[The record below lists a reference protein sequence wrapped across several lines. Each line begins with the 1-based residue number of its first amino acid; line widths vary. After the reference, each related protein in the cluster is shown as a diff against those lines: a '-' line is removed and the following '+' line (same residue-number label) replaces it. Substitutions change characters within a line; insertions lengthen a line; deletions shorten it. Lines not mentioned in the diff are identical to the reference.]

1 MSRVL
6 GKIALVTGA
15 ASGIGYAIARRL
27 AEHGAHVVIAD
38 LELGAAKA
46 VAKELS
52 AAIAKGA
59 ASAVKLDVREE
70 ASWKSVVDGVVA
82 KHARLDILV
91 NNAGIAEPPPKTF
104 EDITLE
110 SWKRVLAV
118 NLDGVFL
125 GTREGVRA
133 MKATGG
139 GSIINM
145 GSVAAYIGTPGG
157 AAYGSSKG
165 GVRSLTK
172 QAAVACAKNGYNIRI
187 NAIHPCY
194 VWTPLVEKRATA
206 VFGAE
211 RAKDEIRAI
220 HPFRCLAEPVDVAN
234 AALFLASDE
243 ARLING
249 SDLVMDGGL
258 LAQ

>member
-6 GKIALVTGA
+6 DKIALVTGG
-15 ASGIGYAIARRL
+15 ASGIGLAIAHRL
-27 AEHGAHVVIAD
+27 ADEGATVVLAD
-38 LELGAAKA
+38 IDAVLATAAAKTLSGKGMA
-46 VAKELS
+46 VT
-52 AAIAKGA
+52 
-59 ASAVKLDVREE
+59 LDVRDET
-70 ASWKSVVDGVVA
+70 SWKKTVDAAVKKYG
-82 KHARLDILV
+82 RLDILV

-194 VWTPLVEKRATA
+194 VWTPLVEKRAA
-206 VFGAE
+206 SMFGPE
-211 RAKDEIRAI
+211 RAKDEIRAM
-220 HPFRCLAEPVDVAN
+220 HPFKCLAEPLDVAN

-249 SDLVMDGGL
+249 SDLIMDGGL

>member
-6 GKIALVTGA
+6 GKIALVTGG
-15 ASGIGYAIARRL
+15 ASGIGLAIAQRL
-27 AEHGAHVVIAD
+27 AEEGATVVIAD
-38 LELGAAKA
+38 IE
-46 VAKELS
+46 
-52 AAIAKGA
+52 A
-59 ASAVKLDVREE
+59 ASAKAAVKTLSGKGMSAMLDVRDE
-70 ASWKSVVDGVVA
+70 ASWKKVVDAVVK
-82 KHARLDILV
+82 KHGRLDILV

-172 QAAVACAKNGYNIRI
+172 QAAVACAKNGYHIRI

-194 VWTPLVEKRATA
+194 VWTPLVEKRATS
-206 VFGAE
+206 VFGPE
-211 RAKDEIRAI
+211 RAKDEIRAL
-220 HPFRCLAEPVDVAN
+220 HPFKCLAEPLDVAN

-249 SDLVMDGGL
+249 SDLIMDGGL
-258 LAQ
+258 LSQ

>member
-15 ASGIGYAIARRL
+15 ASGIGYAIAQKL
-27 AEHGAHVVIAD
+27 AGEGAVVVIAD
-38 LELGAAKA
+38 IDAAPAKAAAKSIGGNA
-46 VAKELS
+46 MSMA
-52 AAIAKGA
+52 
-59 ASAVKLDVREE
+59 LDVRDE
-70 ASWKSVVDGVVA
+70 ASWKKVVDGVVK
-82 KHARLDILV
+82 KHGRLDILV

-104 EDITLE
+104 EDISLE

-133 MKATGG
+133 MKEKGG

-194 VWTPLVEKRATA
+194 VWTPLVEKRASS

-211 RAKDEIRAI
+211 KAKDEIRAM
-220 HPFRCLAEPVDVAN
+220 HPFKCLAEPLDVAN

>member
-27 AEHGAHVVIAD
+27 SEEGAVVVIAD
-38 LELGAAKA
+38 IDAAPAKA
-46 VAKELS
+46 
-52 AAIAKGA
+52 AARSIGGKAI
-59 ASAVKLDVREE
+59 SMTLDVRDE
-70 ASWKSVVDGVVA
+70 ADWKRVVDAVVR
-82 KHARLDILV
+82 KHSRLDILV

-104 EDITLE
+104 EDITLD

-145 GSVAAYIGTPGG
+145 GSVAAYVGTPGG

-206 VFGAE
+206 AFGAE

-220 HPFRCLAEPVDVAN
+220 HPFKCLAEPIDVAN

-243 ARLING
+243 SRLING
-249 SDLVMDGGL
+249 SDLIMDGGL

>member
-6 GKIALVTGA
+6 GKIALVTGG
-15 ASGIGYAIARRL
+15 ASGIGLAIAQRL
-27 AEHGAHVVIAD
+27 AEEGATVVLAD
-38 LELGAAKA
+38 IDAVPAKAAAKT
-46 VAKELS
+46 LCG
-52 AAIAKGA
+52 KGT
-59 ASAVKLDVREE
+59 SVMLDVRDET
-70 ASWKSVVDGVVA
+70 SWTKIVDAVVK
-82 KHARLDILV
+82 KHGRLDILV

-194 VWTPLVEKRATA
+194 VWTPLVETRATS

-211 RAKDEIRAI
+211 RAKEEIRAM
-220 HPFRCLAEPVDVAN
+220 HPFKCLAEPLDVAN

-249 SDLVMDGGL
+249 SDLIMDGGL